1 MKVFIASD
9 HRGFEL
15 KDSLRRYLMAAGLDV
30 EDMGPNEYEPN
41 DDYPDFVIPVAKEM
55 EKIPYSRAVL
65 ICKNGV
71 GVSIVANRFNHIRAA
86 LTWSVEHVK
95 TAKEDDHANVIALP
109 AGFISESDAKEI
121 IDAWLE
127 TDFSNEERHLRRLKK
142 IDDL

>member
-65 ICKNGV
+65 K
-71 GVSIVANRFNHIRAA
+71 R
-86 LTWSVEHVK
+86 
-95 TAKEDDHANVIALP
+95 
-109 AGFISESDAKEI
+109 
-121 IDAWLE
+121 
-127 TDFSNEERHLRRLKK
+127 KK
-142 IDDL
+142 